1 MCIHP
6 NKRAATSHEYE
17 TDAWIS
23 IFNVTL
29 TLPRVI
35 KVYGYASS
43 WATLSQLINTIS
55 IVVAEILSEKSLGRV
70 GVARAC
76 GTSSC
81 ESPPRT
87 LSSHSSDFPLR
98 CERYNILVLA
108 WISARLVV
116 LAVVVQICS
125 ALWVRNGFPI
135 RSQLLH
141 HRDFMLRELCYD
153 QDLFILQI
161 SLIILDPNT
170 VIVTISSNSSVAP

>member
-1 MCIHP
+1 M
-6 NKRAATSHEYE
+6 
-17 TDAWIS
+17 
-23 IFNVTL
+23 
-29 TLPRVI
+29 
-35 KVYGYASS
+35 
-43 WATLSQLINTIS
+43 
-55 IVVAEILSEKSLGRV
+55 
-70 GVARAC
+70 
-76 GTSSC
+76 
-81 ESPPRT
+81 
-87 LSSHSSDFPLR
+87 R